1 MAKIKTL
8 LNDRGQAKTGN
19 VAVNSKNVDPSTRT
33 ALAAGLNLIAA
44 DFVKWDFLNCVQTS
58 AATDAVVIPAGLAV
72 GSEMWFH
79 AESAMEVNVS
89 TGETHNNAAATTAVS
104 CAIGTTTRY
113 LKVNATDW
121 IVTQFS
127 IAGAVTAPTP
137 S

>member
-8 LNDRGQAKTGN
+8 LNDRGNAKTGN
-19 VAVNSKNVDPSTRT
+19 VAVNSKNVDPTTRV

-44 DFVKWDFLNCVQTS
+44 DFVKYDFLTCDQTS
-58 AATDAVVIPAGLAV
+58 ADTDAIVIPAGLPV

-79 AESAMEVNVS
+79 PVDAIEVNVS
-89 TGETHNNAAATTAVS
+89 TGETHNNAAATTAVA
-104 CAIGTTTRY
+104 CAADTTTRY
-113 LKVNATDW
+113 LKVNTTDW

-137 S
+137 A